1 MRNYLQQQIAAA
13 FDAAPGLDGIIHGIR
28 KIKQGKHGSRSSLFF
43 SRKNECFIPVE
54 SRLERA
60 FCYHM
65 EADPQIV
72 KYRGQ
77 ALEIPFRKS
86 CLYPDFLILKKPEQF
101 LVCEV
106 KASVFVNDDRNM
118 EKFNFLERTLC
129 SIGVEFDVTTEKKM
143 LSGQEKLNLIMTYN
157 RGGRLIL
164 PDYVSEWPTELF
176 GQLNASYLTVK
187 VLREEMLKRAI
198 PAYQLEGAIFHGKL
212 LCNMRLPIT
221 STTLVRLP

>member
-1 MRNYLQQQIAAA
+1 VKNYLQLQIEAA

-54 SRLERA
+54 SRLERT

-65 EADPQIV
+65 EADPLIS

-86 CLYPDFLILKKPEQF
+86 CLYPDFLILKQTGQF

-106 KASVFVNDDRNM
+106 KASVFVDDSNNT
-118 EKFNFLERTLC
+118 EKFNFLEGILY
-129 SIGVEFDVTTEKKM
+129 SIGVEFDVMTEKKM
-143 LSGQEKLNLIMTYN
+143 LSGQEKLNLMMTYN
-157 RGGRLIL
+157 RGGRLIA
-164 PDYVSEWPTELF
+164 PDYVSEWPAELF

-187 VLREEMLKRAI
+187 VLREEMVRRAI